1 MKYFVCLGL
10 FQSCSK
16 IPKSKIKTLHL
27 GGIKTFHHF
36 KIPVFPLSPSMRA
49 NHQMRHEFPSGYSQ
63 PKMHFSKLT
72 VSLQKKKKSSSD
84 SVAIWPRISF
94 LSSPSSNFSTLH
106 SYLHSL
112 KTETDSAK
120 FLHIK
125 FISKLARVSYS
136 FCQNRMKYYQKNLS

>member
-72 VSLQKKKKSSSD
+72 VSLQKKKIKL
-84 SVAIWPRISF
+84 RF
-94 LSSPSSNFSTLH
+94 CSNLTQN
-106 SYLHSL
+106 
-112 KTETDSAK
+112 
-120 FLHIK
+120 
-125 FISKLARVSYS
+125 FISEQPILKLLNSPQLPS
-136 FCQNRMKYYQKNLS
+136 LTED